1 MKNSTLVFR
10 SLAII
15 IFIAG
20 IAHLVTYASQNDAL
34 NNNNEKSRDP
44 NQLQIPSEDLN
55 QNEKTS
61 RNPEIDYIVGKW
73 KVFYKDEG
81 FKGAV
86 VYDIIKEGPF
96 FNAYTHQYQ
105 DEKGN
110 AEKAEGSK
118 TLIIKGFDGYK
129 GKGIYTVEYE
139 QQHYQVDC
147 QIDMVDENTFKL
159 SYDYYGYSDMETWK
173 RQ

>member
-1 MKNSTLVFR
+1 MKKTTLVFR
-10 SLAII
+10 SLAVI

-20 IAHLVTYASQNDAL
+20 IAHLTSFASQKDDL
-34 NNNNEKSRDP
+34 NYSYEDS
-44 NQLQIPSEDLN
+44 IDLN
-55 QNEKTS
+55 QKQNLYQDENPKKITKS
-61 RNPEIDYIVGKW
+61 NPETDYIVGKW
-73 KVFYKDEG
+73 KVSYNSDN

-86 VYDIIKEGPF
+86 VYSIKKEGKV

-110 AEKAEGSK
+110 QKKAEGAK
-118 TLIIKGFDGYK
+118 TLIIKSFDGYK
-129 GKGIYTVEYE
+129 GKGRYTVEYE
-139 QQHYQVDC
+139 DQQYQVNC

-159 SYDYYGYSDMETWK
+159 SYDHYGYGDVETWK